1 MVINSSVDALREL
14 LILTEDKEK
23 IKYNA
28 TCRITNLLQKIS
40 YTKDGIEYYFVEVTC
55 RDDSQ
60 YGIQAFGDEAIA
72 LYIEANRWM
81 ELVDKRCHLKNE
93 KISGIHSLF

>member
-23 IKYNA
+23 IKYNS
-28 TCRITNLLQKIS
+28 TCHITNLPQKIS

-81 ELVDKRCHLKNE
+81 ELVDKRCHLKNK

>member
-1 MVINSSVDALREL
+1 MVIDSSVDALRQL

-23 IKYNA
+23 IKYNN
-28 TCRITNLLQKIS
+28 TCRITNLPQKIS

-55 RDDSQ
+55 KDDTQ
-60 YGIQAFGDEAIA
+60 YGIQVFGDEALA

-81 ELVDKRCHLKNE
+81 ELAETIQVFT
-93 KISGIHSLF
+93 I